1 MTQPIVGSVPLKISR
16 QERYC
21 LARLNGMVASAAHRH
36 AGYTGSNSGQTER
49 MPAVVSRLKW
59 LQAQAADRVI
69 ESNAVTRVEVIEE
82 FRSILRLAKEGATI
96 TDKDGN
102 PTGAYKPDLSS
113 ANKAN
118 EGLAKMHGFMVDV
131 TRAESFDEELEGK
144 DPKELETLLL
154 SLLEQVDPNM
164 RKKLLSEVEEPE
176 APVIDMETIGSGETL
191 Q

>member
-1 MTQPIVGSVPLKISR
+1 M
-16 QERYC
+16 
-21 LARLNGMVASAAHRH
+21 
-36 AGYTGSNSGQTER
+36 
-49 MPAVVSRLKW
+49 
-59 LQAQAADRVI
+59 
-69 ESNAVTRVEVIEE
+69 IEE

-131 TRAESFDEELEGK
+131 NRVESFDEELEGK
-144 DPKELETLLL
+144 DTKELEILLL